1 MEQRMASARPTGHRP
16 IGSQVRGAN
25 PVSNG
30 EDRQPPA
37 EDRAPFVSL
46 ATDLLTV
53 IGPDGCFKR
62 LAPRFPQAF
71 GYIEAELLDQP
82 FLTFI
87 HPADRAATSAALEKL
102 AQGEPTLG
110 LENRF
115 CCKDASYRR
124 LAWLAM
130 PTPEGLLY
138 AVAHDISERTKP
150 QEERARSLAREQT
163 AALAQTGEF
172 LASVCH
178 DVQQPLT
185 VILAQTQL
193 LQRQLARAEMLPSV
207 RLGTGL
213 AQIFAAA
220 TRMRGMT
227 QNLLDASLQE
237 SGHTLALL
245 LARTELVALARQAV
259 GEHELLSDLHQFLFD
274 AELPTLEA
282 TVDETRVHRVL
293 ANLLTNAIKYSPN
306 GGAVRVTIKAT
317 DGPDGKS
324 AVLVVRDEGVG
335 IPQDDLP
342 YVFNRFHRGANV
354 VGRFAGT
361 GLGLASARE
370 LVELHGGT
378 ISVESEEGKGSTFVV
393 RLPLTPQEARGG
405 IRAAAGQWPMATD
418 ALEVGRG
425 GRARRDIMD
434 PPADGGAIMPGEGGQ
449 RVCVG
454 PTALSA

>member
-16 IGSQVRGAN
+16 IASQVQGAN

-30 EDRQPPA
+30 ERRQPPA
-37 EDRAPFVSL
+37 EDRQPFVSL

-62 LAPRFPQAF
+62 LAPRFPYAF
-71 GYIEAELLDQP
+71 GYTEAELFDQP

-87 HPADRAATSAALEKL
+87 HPADRAATSAAVEKL

-115 CCKDASYRR
+115 RSQDGSYRW
-124 LAWLAM
+124 LAWTAM

-138 AVAHDISERTKP
+138 AVARHIGERRRP
-150 QEERARSLAREQT
+150 EDERARSLAREQA
-163 AALAQTGEF
+163 AALAQTGDF

-193 LQRQLARAEMLPSV
+193 LQRQLARAEALPSE

-220 TRMRGMT
+220 IRMRGMT
-227 QNLLDASLQE
+227 QNLLDASLQQ

-306 GGAVRVTIKAT
+306 GGAVRVTVKAT
-317 DGPDGKS
+317 DGPDGRS
-324 AVLVVRDEGVG
+324 ALFVVRDEGVG

-342 YVFNRFHRGANV
+342 HVFDRFHRGANV

-393 RLPLTPQEARGG
+393 RLPLNRPAEASG
-405 IRAAAGQWPMATD
+405 AAARLA
-418 ALEVGRG
+418 
-425 GRARRDIMD
+425 
-434 PPADGGAIMPGEGGQ
+434 
-449 RVCVG
+449 
-454 PTALSA
+454 